1 MKHQWK
7 HIINKLR
14 KTRSIVTIIVLSFSL
29 LKSSEAQ
36 NSKSLNTLPLKT
48 GNEYLDIFIANG
60 DSLITRPQHLGIVNG
75 MASVGINHEFVGV
88 IDGFWAP
95 PYVSTDFYIE
105 PRVFGERIKTE
116 HYTWLPC
123 QTTRIG
129 KINGIVVK
137 STTTLI
143 RGIRGGVLTLNLKN
157 TNRVKTT
164 VPIQFIA
171 NDQFHNQVTLDYRRD
186 WGFQQP
192 LSTTPVNDII
202 DSKGISRVQ
211 GEYAISIGGDL
222 PGLWWEEPT
231 RRFHGAVALNPGQ
244 EITTS
249 LTFSVEKT
257 EKAIDERNSLLKNPL
272 ESVNKSMQNYVE
284 QVKNIFSIL
293 PKFYSD
299 NKDLEQ
305 IYNRSLSIFITNK
318 MEVPEFV
325 LNPYYPTGAVKG
337 GCLANYLYEFGQV
350 REILPL
356 LDPPAD
362 RAQIIEFLKKNCVNE
377 HYATYPITGEP
388 FGAWYM
394 VNHEKITGQVYHYLQ
409 FTGDTGLLRV
419 KVKENKTVLDLMVD
433 FSLFGDDTT
442 KPVALLDYTK
452 FGESNDHLEL
462 RKTNEGFIYDFIIP
476 DVNGRRYWTY
486 DKVSQIC
493 QLAGEP
499 RPYLMQRAADLKSLL
514 KKTLWNPEI
523 KWFNFINGK
532 GEKDAR
538 WTIQMFKM
546 FDHGAGGCV
555 LDEEEKSGLLS
566 HLNEDEF
573 FSRYGFHSMS
583 KKDPAYDQVDV
594 DNGGGGSCT
603 TFAPLIAEFLYK
615 DGRVQAADDIIRRIL
630 WWGNRLPYC
639 GDSQVSN
646 EVDYRQETPLQSDL
660 GTGCLAQ
667 CILFG
672 MFGVRSDFYGNIS
685 INPVKTSL
693 ANNLQIK
700 GLKLRG
706 KTIDVTVNAGRYE
719 VVCNGKKIS
728 NTIGT
733 PTRL

>member
-7 HIINKLR
+7 DIINKPI
-14 KTRSIVTIIVLSFSL
+14 KTSNIVTIIVLSFSL
-29 LKSSEAQ
+29 LNSSEAQ
-36 NSKSLNTLPLKT
+36 NIKSLNKLPLKT

-105 PRVFGERIKTE
+105 PRLFGERIKTE
-116 HYTWLPC
+116 HYIWLPC

-129 KINGIVVK
+129 KTNGIVVK

-192 LSTTPVNDII
+192 LSTTPAKDII

-211 GEYAISIGGDL
+211 GEYAISIGGEL

-231 RRFHGAVALNPGQ
+231 RRFHGTVTLSPGQ
-244 EITTS
+244 EITIS
-249 LTFSVEKT
+249 LAFSVEKT
-257 EKAIDERNSLLKNPL
+257 ERAIDERNSLLKNPL

-362 RAQIIEFLKKNCVNE
+362 RAQILEFLKKNCVNE

-419 KVKENKTVLDLMVD
+419 KVKDNKTVLDLMVD
-433 FSLFGDDTT
+433 FALFGDDTT
-442 KPVALLDYTK
+442 KPVSLLDYTK

-462 RKTNEGFIYDFIIP
+462 RKTNEGLIYDFIIP

-486 DKVSQIC
+486 DKVSQMC
-493 QLAGEP
+493 KLAGES

-514 KKTLWNPEI
+514 KNTLWNPEI

-532 GEKDAR
+532 GEKDVR

-546 FDHGAGGCV
+546 FDHGADGCV
-555 LDEEEKSGLLS
+555 LDEEEKSGLIG

-672 MFGVRSDFYGNIS
+672 IFGVRSDFYGNIS

-700 GLKLRG
+700 GLKIRG
-706 KTIDVTVNAGRYE
+706 KTIDVTVNAGKYE
-719 VVCNGKKIS
+719 VVCDGKKIS

>member
-1 MKHQWK
+1 MIITPMKT
-7 HIINKLR
+7 
-14 KTRSIVTIIVLSFSL
+14 TRIVTLIVLSLSL
-29 LKSSEAQ
+29 LGSSKAQ
-36 NSKSLNTLPLKT
+36 NSNSLDKLPLKT
-48 GNEYLDIFIANG
+48 GNEYLDIFMANG
-60 DSLITRPQHLGIVNG
+60 DTLITRPQHFGIVNG

-105 PRVFGERIKTE
+105 PRLFGERIKTE

-123 QTTRIG
+123 QTKRIG
-129 KINGIVVK
+129 RINGIVVE

-143 RGIRGGVLTLNLKN
+143 RGIRGGVLTLDLKN
-157 TNRVKTT
+157 TNRVKII

-171 NDQFHNQVTLDYRRD
+171 NDQFHNQETLDYVRD

-192 LSTTPVNDII
+192 LSTTAVKDIV
-202 DSKGISRVQ
+202 DNKGIQRVQ

-231 RRFHGAVALNPGQ
+231 RRFHGTITLSPGQ

-249 LTFSVEKT
+249 VTFSVEKAK
-257 EKAIDERNSLLKNPL
+257 KAIDERDSLLTDPL
-272 ESVNKSMQNYVE
+272 ESVNNSMQNYVA
-284 QVKNIFSIL
+284 QVKNIFSRL
-293 PKFYSD
+293 PRLYSD

-318 MEVPEFV
+318 MEVPEFL

-350 REILPL
+350 REILPV
-356 LDPPAD
+356 LDPAAN
-362 RAQIIEFLKKNCVNE
+362 RAQILEFLKNDGVNK

-409 FTGDTGLLRV
+409 FTGDTGLLSV
-419 KVKENKTVLDLMVD
+419 KVKDDKTVLDLMVD
-433 FSLFGDDTT
+433 FALFGDDTT

-462 RKTNEGFIYDFIIP
+462 RKTNLGFIYDFVVP

-493 QLAGEP
+493 KLAGEP
-499 RPYLMQRAADLKSLL
+499 RPVLMERAAELKTLL

-523 KWFNFINGK
+523 KWFNFINGQ
-532 GEKDAR
+532 GEKDVR
-538 WTIQMFKM
+538 WTIQMYKM
-546 FDHGAGGCV
+546 FDHGADGGV
-555 LDEEEKSGLLS
+555 LDEEEMRGLLS

-573 FSRYGFHSMS
+573 FSSYGFHSMS

-615 DGRVQAADDIIRRIL
+615 EGRVQPADDIIRRIL
-630 WWGNRLPYC
+630 WWGNRLPYF
-639 GDSQVSN
+639 GDTQVSN

-660 GTGCLAQ
+660 GSGCLAQ

-672 MFGVRSDFYGNIS
+672 IFGVRSDFYGNVS

-693 ANNLQIK
+693 ANRLELK
-700 GLKLRG
+700 GLKIRG
-706 KTIDVTVNAGRYE
+706 KTIDIAVNAGKYV
-719 VVCNGKKIS
+719 VVCDGKKIS

-733 PTRL
+733 PTKL